1 MPIKFGKIEKAQ
13 FFVMQDGEYKP
24 LGNISECD
32 LSIEPDN
39 PSLEEEY
46 YAYFSQDP
54 IEFTAKMTGNIRA
67 WVIFIKTGND
77 LYLRFPKKL
86 RRKKSWTTKRDKNCY
101 LGLKTR

>member
-1 MPIKFGKIEKAQ
+1 MPIKFGKIDNAQ

-32 LSIEPDN
+32 ISIEPNN
-39 PSLEEEY
+39 PTPEEEH

-54 IEFTAKMTGNIRA
+54 IEFTVKTTSNLRA
-67 WVIFIKTGND
+67 FMIFVTTGND

-86 RRKKSWTTKRDKNCY
+86 RRKHR
-101 LGLKTR
+101 